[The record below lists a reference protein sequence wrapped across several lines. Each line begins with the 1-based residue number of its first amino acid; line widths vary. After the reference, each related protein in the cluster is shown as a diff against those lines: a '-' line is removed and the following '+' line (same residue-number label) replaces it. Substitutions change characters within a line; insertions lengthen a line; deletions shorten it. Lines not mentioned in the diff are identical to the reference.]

1 MFNISAFTNI
11 GTLRAINQDSI
22 LVNSEILN
30 SGEVHLENQS
40 SCKCFVADGVGG
52 SNAGE
57 FASNFVLDRINKI
70 NDFTDLDILKELE
83 LINEQLLAIS
93 NSDEK
98 LKGAATTL
106 TGLVIIEENIRVFHA
121 GDSQL
126 WLMRNNMF
134 LKITKDHVLDDLVS
148 NSPITRYFGGNENY
162 LKLDFKTDIIDFFPN
177 DIFLICSDGLF
188 KSLTLKQVKE
198 ILTNEETL
206 QNKGKHLLES
216 SLSHGASDN
225 VSAII
230 IQKIH

>member
-57 FASNFVLDRINKI
+57 FASNFVLERINLI
-70 NDFTDLDILKELE
+70 SDLETQNEIE
-83 LINEQLLAIS
+83 LINEHLLSIS

-148 NSPITRYFGGNENY
+148 NSPITSYFGGNGNY
-162 LKLDFKTDIIDFFPN
+162 LTLDFKTDIIDFFPN

>member
-57 FASNFVLDRINKI
+57 FASNFVLERINLI
-70 NDFTDLDILKELE
+70 SDLETQNEIE
-83 LINEQLLAIS
+83 LINEHLLSIS

-148 NSPITRYFGGNENY
+148 NSPITSYFGGNENY

>member
-1 MFNISAFTNI
+1 
-11 GTLRAINQDSI
+11 
-22 LVNSEILN
+22 
-30 SGEVHLENQS
+30 
-40 SCKCFVADGVGG
+40 
-52 SNAGE
+52 
-57 FASNFVLDRINKI
+57 
-70 NDFTDLDILKELE
+70 
-83 LINEQLLAIS
+83 
-93 NSDEK
+93 
-98 LKGAATTL
+98 
-106 TGLVIIEENIRVFHA
+106 
-121 GDSQL
+121 
-126 WLMRNNMF
+126 MRNNMF

-148 NSPITRYFGGNENY
+148 NSPITSYFGGNGNY
-162 LKLDFKTDIIDFFPN
+162 LTLDFKTDIIDFFPN